1 MPATCGRF
9 TGGGLAY
16 GMIIPLLIF
25 GLAGIG
31 GGSGLAYRTH
41 KQISELTTI
50 YQSDKQAFAAQEQ
63 SRMEKVNANWP
74 RLKLAYAII
83 VVISLALF
91 FLVNKDWVTGLALA
105 LILICSILL
114 AVDVFAQKRAIIYT
128 EQIRLIKS

>member
-1 MPATCGRF
+1 
-9 TGGGLAY
+9 
-16 GMIIPLLIF
+16 
-25 GLAGIG
+25 
-31 GGSGLAYRTH
+31 
-41 KQISELTTI
+41 
-50 YQSDKQAFAAQEQ
+50 
-63 SRMEKVNANWP
+63 MEKVNANWP